1 MLYFSPDFF
10 KEEERDGFL
19 IDSTMKT
26 VWAAELEVLAFV
38 ADVCERYQ
46 LPWFAYA
53 GTLLGAVRH
62 GGFIPWDDDIDIC
75 MQREP
80 YQKLM
85 EVLPGELPEGWYVSN
100 AICGRE
106 QTEFWGYVANADS
119 ISIAPERLQR
129 FHGCP
134 FMVSIDIF
142 PLDPLPD
149 NTVKAE
155 RERALF
161 NLIHKAVNLAKLQEP
176 GKRDREQLRE
186 ALNGLEGLFN
196 IRFDRRESL
205 VSQLWA
211 LANQLCLSYYEAEA
225 RYISNFHANS
235 RSPDFMFEREWFAY
249 AEYLPFEFVD
259 IPVPCGY
266 REVVK
271 REFGENYMTPVRNV
285 QSHDYPFY
293 NKQIE
298 YLRNMVKEKERDQG
312 CC

>member
-1 MLYFSPDFF
+1 MLDFPSDFF
-10 KEEERDGFL
+10 NAEERDGFL
-19 IDSTMKT
+19 VDSTMKT
-26 VWAAELEVLAFV
+26 VWAAELEVLAVV

-75 MQREP
+75 MQRED
-80 YQKLM
+80 YQKLLK
-85 EVLPGELPEGWYVSN
+85 VLPGELPEEWYVSN
-100 AICGRE
+100 TICGRE
-106 QTEFWGYVANADS
+106 QTEFWAYVANADS
-119 ISIAPERLQR
+119 ISIAPARLQR

-142 PLDPLPD
+142 PLDPLPCSE
-149 NTVKAE
+149 VKAE

-161 NLIHKAVNLAKLQEP
+161 NLIHKAVNLVKIQEPNEKDKEQLQEAIQ
-176 GKRDREQLRE
+176 GI
-186 ALNGLEGLFN
+186 EGLFHMH
-196 IRFDRRESL
+196 FDQQEAL

-211 LANQLCLSYYEAEA
+211 LANRLCLSYYEADA
-225 RYISNFHANS
+225 RYITNFHANS
-235 RSPDFMFEREWFAY
+235 RSPHFKFDREWFGH

-259 IPVPCGY
+259 IPVPWNYG
-266 REVVK
+266 EVLK
-271 REFGENYMTPVRNV
+271 REFGKDYMTPVMNV
-285 QSHDYPFY
+285 QEHDYPFY

-298 YLRNMVKEKERDQG
+298 YLRNLVKEKERDKG